1 MKLPGETSGY
11 SVVVGYARYAARM
24 LRTSGRVTM
33 ADDLTHLGQV
43 LRTKG
48 RAWEDA
54 GDAVQDA
61 LADRDSA
68 DDGLDAMAQHGRNTL
83 AGRSVS
89 ATREEPY
96 TLIYPEGIGYYTAA
110 TLSDE
115 VTRYT
120 ELARRTAEHLPEGDP
135 VRVQTSE
142 GVTAGLAAFTAGV
155 TALETAET
163 TKALAR
169 TELDRAN
176 RNLRRQLEKTY
187 GALVSELGKAKAE
200 RFFPKAA
207 KSKKDDDKEA

>member
-1 MKLPGETSGY
+1 MGLLRGG
-11 SVVVGYARYAARM
+11 RL
-24 LRTSGRVTM
+24 LRTSGRAEM
-33 ADDLTHLGQV
+33 ANDIASMALG
-43 LRTKG
+43 LRAKG

-54 GDAVQDA
+54 EDGVQDA

-68 DDGLDAMAQHGRNTL
+68 DDSLDTMAQEGRHTL

-89 ATREEPY
+89 AAREEPY
-96 TLIYPEGIGYYTAA
+96 TLIYPEGIGYYIAA
-110 TLSDE
+110 PLGEE
-115 VTRYT
+115 VVRYT
-120 ELARRTAEHLPEGDP
+120 ELARRTSEHLPEGDP

-142 GVTAGLAAFTAGV
+142 GVTTGLAAFTAGV
-155 TALETAET
+155 SALETAET

-187 GALVSELGKAKAE
+187 GALVTELGKAKAE

-207 KSKKDDDKEA
+207 KNKKGDDKE